1 MRGAYALGADATA
14 ILMHRAAFDH
24 ADARSQIMR
33 LPGVSG
39 VEDIRS
45 WRLCS
50 HLVVCTAHVQVEM
63 ERLEDTQPL
72 QADIERLL
80 ADRFRV
86 RHMTI
91 HFETRGMAGGHSH
104 RFKHEHEADDP
115 HGHEHDPGHRQTP

>member
-1 MRGAYALGADATA
+1 
-14 ILMHRAAFDH
+14 
-24 ADARSQIMR
+24 
-33 LPGVSG
+33 